1 MARPDEP
8 TAEQREARIAEL
20 RARRRARLGMLAR
33 RSAFFAVGL
42 VLLLVV
48 GLVWLLQTIA
58 GRDVLLNQ
66 IVSRLPADAT
76 LTWASAEGPA
86 AGPLTL
92 HDVHFSLPRQLDP
105 DCVPGPDATC
115 QMGRVVFEAELVVL
129 DPAIRPLLGRRL
141 RLDALVVR
149 GASLALPR
157 SDTPFELPQWPES
170 LPGIAPPL
178 AL

>member
-8 TAEQREARIAEL
+8 TAEQREARIADL

-33 RSAFFAVGL
+33 RSAFIAVGL

-86 AGPLTL
+86 A
-92 HDVHFSLPRQLDP
+92 
-105 DCVPGPDATC
+105 AT
-115 QMGRVVFEAELVVL
+115 
-129 DPAIRPLLGRRL
+129 
-141 RLDALVVR
+141 
-149 GASLALPR
+149 R
-157 SDTPFELPQWPES
+157 S
-170 LPGIAPPL
+170 G
-178 AL
+178 